1 MNQTLNGKKTN
12 LRNTLLTLAALC
24 VLVVILANAQK
35 WFGSYV
41 VRICLLYT
49 SPSPRD

>member
-41 VRICLLYT
+41 VRILNTCCI
-49 SPSPRD
+49 